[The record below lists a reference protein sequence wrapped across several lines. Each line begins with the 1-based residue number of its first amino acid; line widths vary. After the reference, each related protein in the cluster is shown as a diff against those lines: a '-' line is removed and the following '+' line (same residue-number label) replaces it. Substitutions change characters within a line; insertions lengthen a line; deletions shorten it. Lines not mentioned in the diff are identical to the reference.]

1 MAGSGGSQVPTTS
14 LGEVGP
20 IQPIFEEDAEV
31 EHGVGV
37 ASLGGS

>member
-1 MAGSGGSQVPTTS
+1 MTS